1 MTTQTIKVLM
11 IAQKNKPNADGKVP
25 IFARITVG
33 KESRVISTKLWINP
47 DRWGNGKALGN
58 LKEDKAIN
66 KILEELRFCILLG
79 SWSSSAFASR

>member
-1 MTTQTIKVLM
+1 M

-58 LKEDKAIN
+58 LKEDKLKDI
-66 KILEELRFCILLG
+66 LG
-79 SWSSSAFASR
+79 SQGYLDYLDSLNRSGDRIEYTENSAIVNL